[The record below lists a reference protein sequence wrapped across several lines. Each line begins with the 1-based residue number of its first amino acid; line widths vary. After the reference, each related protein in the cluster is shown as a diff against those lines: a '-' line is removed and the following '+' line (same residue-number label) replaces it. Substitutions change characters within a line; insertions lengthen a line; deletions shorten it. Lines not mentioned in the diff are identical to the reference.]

1 MDDRL
6 CNTSTMNRKNPKI
19 FHIGSHFI
27 KVPQTVALV
36 TVNIAVWIN
45 SAGLGLDLHIADK
58 VPARFSTVEAANCT
72 FRWVGP
78 IITDDGFMEKKNL
91 REQELF

>member
-1 MDDRL
+1 M
-6 CNTSTMNRKNPKI
+6 SRKKPKNCR
-19 FHIGSHFI
+19 IGRHFI

-58 VPARFSTVEAANCT
+58 VPARFSTVEAANT

-91 REQELF
+91 REQELL